1 MLTGWVVKTGSNGY
15 TQAWNDDDD
24 TDGHFET
31 TLSELNASEIH
42 FCGDEDDGHMKK
54 DKWVKAYSN
63 TQYGEDDD
71 DNDKYWFWINK
82 SGDVYVPD
90 DSKETGIGATRYKLD
105 DCEGIRST
113 ISSKKTTMMMMTT
126 RLV

>member
-1 MLTGWVVKTGSNGY
+1 MTMTIQMVILRS
-15 TQAWNDDDD
+15 
-24 TDGHFET
+24 

-71 DNDKYWFWINK
+71 DNDKYWFWNQQ
-82 SGDVYVPD
+82 
-90 DSKETGIGATRYKLD
+90 ER
-105 DCEGIRST
+105 
-113 ISSKKTTMMMMTT
+113 
-126 RLV
+126 

>member
-1 MLTGWVVKTGSNGY
+1 
-15 TQAWNDDDD
+15 
-24 TDGHFET
+24 
-31 TLSELNASEIH
+31 
-42 FCGDEDDGHMKK
+42 MKK

-105 DCEGIRST
+105 DCEGDTFDDQFKEDMSLVPQHVST
-113 ISSKKTTMMMMTT
+113 LLQAITKMRATSTL
-126 RLV
+126 LVSMVLRAASFTAMVSL